1 MSAFA
6 LRVFALAAFT
16 AIVALRA
23 PDLRADVPPTYSVDF
38 HAISAGGATSDNS
51 CFHLSATLVQPA
63 PGYSATSEVAP
74 LYSVYAGFWSAIM
87 TAAPDELFFTG
98 FEEC

>member
-6 LRVFALAAFT
+6 LRVISLTALT

-23 PDLRADVPPTYSVDF
+23 PDLRAEVPPPYSVDF
-38 HAISAGGATSDNS
+38 HAISAGGAASGNS

-63 PGYSATSEVAP
+63 PGNSATSEVPP
-74 LYSVYAGFWSAIM
+74 LYTVYAGFWSAVV
-87 TAAPDELFFTG
+87 TAPTDELFFTG